1 MGNPGL
7 IYRELKEETG
17 LGLVKV
23 NHISLP
29 VFSSAGLTDES
40 CHMVL
45 VEAKGE
51 ASDIWSDEHCRHG
64 SCKNYCDRLHYG
76 NVFEAMRNSRIPV
89 YIMYGQRKVLFPW
102 LTPLIPHQIFEK
114 P

>member
-1 MGNPGL
+1 MS
-7 IYRELKEETG
+7 
-17 LGLVKV
+17 LVKVVSRISTLPASLPYTV

-51 ASDIWSDEHCRHG
+51 ASDRWSDEHCRHG
-64 SCKNYCDRLHYG
+64 SCKNYCDPLHYG
-76 NVFEAMRNSRIPV
+76 NVFEAMINSRIP
-89 YIMYGQRKVLFPW
+89 G
-102 LTPLIPHQIFEK
+102 
-114 P
+114 